1 LYSHS
6 AGSVKIR
13 RLSPPVAAVVLVGGA
28 IGDETG
34 EVCCRC
40 CDDEDAVDDDDD
52 DDDDDDEKGEE
63 EEEEEEEVMASISLV
78 IARITTG
85 PGLDGRR
92 DSGGVDAA
100 REEEDCRCCHPP
112 IMSACQSSN
121 RMSGLKS
128 STGLSRVERRRSA
141 GREDRG
147 GAVVAASVDPPVRA
161 DPAVPAGGENATT
174 PLDASRNGSAATEN
188 RAMIHPRE
196 GLGVY

>member
-1 LYSHS
+1 M
-6 AGSVKIR
+6 V
-13 RLSPPVAAVVLVGGA
+13 AVVLVGGA

-40 CDDEDAVDDDDD
+40 CDDEDVVD

-63 EEEEEEEVMASISLV
+63 EEEDEEEVMASISLV
-78 IARITTG
+78 IARITSG

-100 REEEDCRCCHPP
+100 REEEDCRCCHPL

-128 STGLSRVERRRSA
+128 STGLSRVERRSA
-141 GREDRG
+141 GRGDRG
-147 GAVVAASVDPPVRA
+147 GVVVAASVAPVRA

-196 GLGVY
+196 GFGVY

>member
-1 LYSHS
+1 M
-6 AGSVKIR
+6 
-13 RLSPPVAAVVLVGGA
+13 AVVLVGGA

-52 DDDDDDEKGEE
+52 DDEKGEE
-63 EEEEEEEVMASISLV
+63 EGEDEEEVMASISLV

-100 REEEDCRCCHPP
+100 REEEDCCCHPL

-128 STGLSRVERRRSA
+128 STGLSRVERRSA
-141 GREDRG
+141 GREGRG
-147 GAVVAASVDPPVRA
+147 
-161 DPAVPAGGENATT
+161 
-174 PLDASRNGSAATEN
+174 L
-188 RAMIHPRE
+188 
-196 GLGVY
+196 